1 VQILVLGAGG
11 FIGSH
16 LVEHLVDRA
25 EHQIVGLDLTREKLS
40 GSLNH
45 GFQFHEADVRAMP
58 ELVDGLI
65 RKADL
70 CVDLIAYA
78 NPSIYV
84 TSPLEV
90 FNLNFVQNL
99 RVAEMCMRH
108 DTRLIQY
115 SSAEV
120 YGKTIE
126 GGAYNEETS
135 DLIFGPVNKQRWIYA
150 TAKLLLDRVIY
161 AHGAAG
167 NLEYTIVRPFNFIG
181 PRIDYLVPPGSM
193 GGPRVFA
200 HFMSALLGQGP
211 MFLVDGGTV
220 HRAFLHIEDAT
231 AAFQTILDRPDDTR
245 NQIYN
250 VGNPDNNV
258 TIREL
263 AQLMAGLYEEI
274 TGEPSRSALVDV
286 KGEEFYGAGYEDSD
300 RLPPDITKLS
310 RLGWFPKHDL
320 EKTLHDA
327 MSYYL
332 EPGCE
337 ERRQVSTEPPLAL
350 QVCLEPPQ
358 PNPVQ
363 AGLLI

>member
-1 VQILVLGAGG
+1 MQILVLGAGG

-58 ELVDGLI
+58 ELVDDLI

-120 YGKTIE
+120 YGKTTE

-135 DLIFGPVNKQRWIYA
+135 DVIFGPVNKQRWIYA
-150 TAKLLLDRVIY
+150 TAKLLLDRVLY

-211 MFLVDGGTV
+211 MYLVDGGNV

-231 AAFQTILDRPDDTR
+231 SAFQTILDRPDDTR

-263 AQLMAGLYEEI
+263 AQMMARLYGEI
-274 TGEPSRSALVDV
+274 TGEAARSALVDV
-286 KGEEFYGAGYEDSD
+286 KGEEFYGPGYEDSD
-300 RLPPDITKLS
+300 RLPPDISKIR
-310 RLGWFPKHDL
+310 RLGWDPKHDL

-337 ERRQVSTEPPLAL
+337 ERRQVSSEPPLS
-350 QVCLEPPQ
+350 QQICLEPPR
-358 PNPVQ
+358 PSPIQ

>member
-1 VQILVLGAGG
+1 MQILVLGAGG

-16 LVEHLVDRA
+16 LVEYLVDRA

-58 ELVDGLI
+58 ELVDSLI

-99 RVAEMCMRH
+99 RVAESCIRH
-108 DTRLIQY
+108 GTRLIQY

-120 YGKTIE
+120 YGKTTE

-135 DLIFGPVNKQRWIYA
+135 DVVFGPVNKQRWIYA
-150 TAKLLLDRVIY
+150 TAKLLLDRVLY
-161 AHGAAG
+161 AHGVAG

-200 HFMSALLGQGP
+200 HFMSALLGHGP
-211 MFLVDGGTV
+211 MYLVDGGQV
-220 HRAFLHIEDAT
+220 HRAFLHIEDAS
-231 AAFQTILDRPDDTR
+231 AAFQTILDRPEESR

-250 VGNPDNNV
+250 VGNPDNNA

-263 AQLMAGLYEEI
+263 AQLMTGLYEEI
-274 TGEPSRSALVDV
+274 TGNPPQSPMVDV
-286 KGEEFYGAGYEDSD
+286 KGEEFYGPGYEDSD
-300 RLPPDITKLS
+300 RLPPDISKIS
-310 RLGWFPKHDL
+310 ALGWKPKHDL
-320 EKTLHDA
+320 VKTLRDA

-337 ERRQVSTEPPLAL
+337 ERRQVTLERPLSQA
-350 QVCLEPPQ
+350 VG
-358 PNPVQ
+358 
-363 AGLLI
+363 AGLFV

>member
-1 VQILVLGAGG
+1 MKCMVLGGGG

-16 LVEHLVDRA
+16 LVEHLVTRE
-25 EHQIVGLDLTREKLS
+25 EHQVIGLDLTREKLS

-45 GFQFHEADVRAMP
+45 GFQFHEVDVRAVP
-58 ELVDGLI
+58 ELVDELI
-65 RKADL
+65 READL

-99 RVAEMCMRH
+99 RVAESCIRH
-108 DTRLIQY
+108 GTRLVQY

-120 YGKTIE
+120 YGKTAD
-126 GGAYNEETS
+126 GGVYNEETT
-135 DLIFGPVNKQRWIYA
+135 DVIFGPVNKQRWIYA
-150 TAKLLLDRVIY
+150 TAKLLLDRVLY
-161 AHGAAG
+161 AHGVAG
-167 NLEYTIVRPFNFIG
+167 NLDYTIVRPFNFIG

-200 HFMSALLGQGP
+200 HFMSALLGHGP
-211 MFLVDGGTV
+211 MYLVDGGHV
-220 HRAFLHIEDAT
+220 HRAFLHIEDAS
-231 AAFQTILDRPDDTR
+231 AAFQAILDRPDNSR
-245 NQIYN
+245 NQIFN

-263 AQLMAGLYEEI
+263 ARLMAGLYEEI
-274 TGEPSRSALVDV
+274 TGTSPQSPMVEV
-286 KGEEFYGAGYEDSD
+286 KGEEFYGTGYEDSD
-300 RLPPDITKLS
+300 RLPPDISKIR
-310 RLGWFPKHDL
+310 RLGWAPKHDL
-320 EKTLHDA
+320 EKTLRDA

-337 ERRQVSTEPPLAL
+337 DRRQVTLERPLSQTVGADL
-350 QVCLEPPQ
+350 V
-358 PNPVQ
+358 
-363 AGLLI
+363 I